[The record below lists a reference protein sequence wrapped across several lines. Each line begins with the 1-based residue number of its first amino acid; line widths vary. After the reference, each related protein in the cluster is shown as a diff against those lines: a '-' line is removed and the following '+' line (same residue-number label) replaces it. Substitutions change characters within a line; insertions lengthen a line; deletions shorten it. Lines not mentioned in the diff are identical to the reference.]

1 MAEHER
7 GEPAAESSA
16 DPIAAAPACATV
28 AGRLTAR
35 RRLLAFAIIVVIV
48 AGASALV
55 TALLVSIVNRKQE
68 AKNPYLKLV
77 QVDENTTDP
86 AVWGTNWPREYDTY
100 QRTADNTRTRYGGSE
115 AMPEEKLDRDPWL
128 RRMVSG
134 YALAP
139 AYRDRRG
146 HAYMLH
152 DQEQTERVTKRPQPG
167 ACLHCHA
174 AVIPTYRRVGNG
186 DVMEGFRQVSAM
198 SYQQASAELKKTPDG
213 SAGK

>member
-55 TALLVSIVNRKQE
+55 TALLVSIFNRKQE

-77 QVDENTTDP
+77 EVDENTTDP
-86 AVWGTNWPREYDTY
+86 AVWGANWPREYDTY
-100 QRTADNTRTRYGGSE
+100 LRTADVTRTRFGGSE
-115 AMPEEKLDRDPWL
+115 AMPEQKLDRDPWL
-128 RRMVSG
+128 KRMFAG
-134 YALAP
+134 YAFSID
-139 AYRDRRG
+139 YRDRRG
-146 HAYMLH
+146 HAYMLS
-152 DQEQTERVTKRPQPG
+152 DQEQTERVTKKPQPG

-174 AVIPTYRRVGNG
+174 SIAPTWRRVGSEKLG
-186 DVMEGFRQVSAM
+186 KPFSSTEFDWPAVMEGFKTMSA
-198 SYQQASAELKKTPDG
+198 
-213 SAGK
+213 